1 VGKRII
7 QQRRGRGTSTY
18 RIRKANFK
26 FKLEFNDSNGVVKDI
41 KHDLGRITP
50 VALIEYEDG
59 SRGYIPAREGMSVND
74 TLDGVVMPLSGI
86 PESKPIFAIE
96 SAPNTG
102 PVFCRSGGSS
112 AFIVSKDNKSCTVQ
126 FPSKKTRV
134 FNSKCRAIVGVP
146 AGAGRGDKP
155 WVKAGNKWIAMHRKG
170 KLYPITSANAMN
182 AVDHPF
188 GGAYSGV
195 NKPKTVSGNAPP
207 GRKVGTVA
215 SKRTGRK
222 KR

>member
-1 VGKRII
+1 MGKRII

-18 RIRKANFK
+18 KVRNANFK
-26 FKLEFNDSNGVVKDI
+26 LKLEFKDSGGVVKDI
-41 KHDLGRITP
+41 VQDPGRTTP
-50 VALIEYEDG
+50 VAMVQYDDG
-59 SRGYIPAREGMSVND
+59 TTGYIPAREGIAVND
-74 TLDGVVMPLSGI
+74 SLDGVVMKLSEI

-112 AFIVSKDNKSCTVQ
+112 AFIVSKDSKNCVVQ
-126 FPSKKTRV
+126 FPSKKTKV
-134 FNSKCRAIVGVP
+134 FNLSCRAIVGTP

-155 WVKAGNKWIAMHRKG
+155 WIKAGNKWIAMHKKG

-188 GGAYSGV
+188 GGSYSGV
-195 NKPKTVSGNAPP
+195 NKPKTVSGDAPP

>member
-1 VGKRII
+1 M
-7 QQRRGRGTSTY
+7 Y
-18 RIRKANFK
+18 RMTFRDAK
-26 FKLEFNDSNGVVKDI
+26 GVVKDI
-41 KHDLGRITP
+41 IQDRGRIVP
-50 VALIEYEDG
+50 LAVVEYEDG
-59 SRGYIPAREGMSVND
+59 EKGYIPAREGISVND
-74 TLDGVVMPLSGI
+74 SLDDVVMPLSLI

-96 SAPNTG
+96 SKPNSG
-102 PVFCRSGGSS
+102 PVFCRTGGSV
-112 AFIVSKDNKSCTVQ
+112 AFIVSKDEKNCVVQ
-126 FPSKKTRV
+126 FPSKKTRT
-134 FNSKCRAIVGVP
+134 FSFRCRAIVGTP
-146 AGAGRGDKP
+146 AGSGRGDKP
-155 WVKAGNKWIAMHRKG
+155 WIKAGKKWTVMHKKG

-195 NKPKTVSGNAPP
+195 NKPKTVTRNAPP